1 MMKLFSGTLLLA
13 LVLAVPVPSK
23 AGVDVNI
30 SVGFPPPIVFA
41 APPEV
46 VVIPETYVYA
56 VPDVNV
62 DLFFYN
68 GWWWRPWQGRWY
80 RSRNYNSGWGYYQSV
95 PSFYSNIPSGWRN
108 DYRNRRWGGH
118 QWNYQRIPNQQLQ
131 RNWNTWERNRYWE
144 KQQTWGVQGL
154 KPRSQ
159 SRADQPQHYR
169 SQPQKAQPQHQQ
181 QQQREAPQQAH
192 PQQGKPDKGGGEKHD
207 RK

>member
-1 MMKLFSGTLLLA
+1 MKLFSGTLLLA

-95 PSFYSNIPSGWRN
+95 PSFYSNIPSVLPAGEMITGIAVGADISGTTSAYLTN
-108 DYRNRRWGGH
+108 NFNGTGTPGKGTA
-118 QWNYQRIPNQQLQ
+118 I
-131 RNWNTWERNRYWE
+131 
-144 KQQTWGVQGL
+144 G
-154 KPRSQ
+154 RSNKHGA
-159 SRADQPQHYR
+159 SRA
-169 SQPQKAQPQHQQ
+169 
-181 QQQREAPQQAH
+181 
-192 PQQGKPDKGGGEKHD
+192 
-207 RK
+207 